1 MNNLTV
7 TGTQDFMGK
16 EIPVVLGGFG
26 KDKKCMSDKTIAEL
40 HAQPVPEIRR
50 RIADNIRRF
59 KSGADY
65 IDLKVMA
72 ESHNN
77 FLLELGYSQMQI
89 SKSEHIYILSERGY
103 AKLIK
108 IMDTDLAWEIHDQL
122 IDEYFSLR
130 ESRHKQNKSNRL
142 PLSSVNM
149 MVKNVMNTLEK
160 AKVEPIFVAAEVK
173 RLYSDLGYEVK
184 APLLTDKE
192 DMPKLYDCTELAKEL
207 GIFSK
212 TGLPH
217 NQAVGDIVRKL
228 DIDANEIKTTAFSRN
243 GHEAVTV
250 QYTPSV
256 IGKAKAWLEENNYP
270 TKIPYTD
277 SKGNFKTRTVVYQ

>member
-1 MNNLTV
+1 MNNLKIFENEEFGQIRTV
-7 TGTQDFMGK
+7 QLNNETYFVGKDVADILGYQNGSRDINRHVDEEDRQNYQDGTFESPRGMTVINESGLYALIFGSQLESAKRFKHWVTSEVLPAIRKTGTYQ
-16 EIPVVLGGFG
+16 IP
-26 KDKKCMSDKTIAEL
+26 
-40 HAQPVPEIRR
+40 
-50 RIADNIRRF
+50 
-59 KSGADY
+59 
-65 IDLKVMA
+65 
-72 ESHNN
+72 
-77 FLLELGYSQMQI
+77 
-89 SKSEHIYILSERGY
+89 
-103 AKLIK
+103 
-108 IMDTDLAWEIHDQL
+108 
-122 IDEYFSLR
+122 
-130 ESRHKQNKSNRL
+130 KQNKSNRL

-228 DIDANEIKTTAFSRN
+228 GIDANEIKTTAFSRN

-270 TKIPYTD
+270 TKIQYTD
-277 SKGNFKTRTVVYQ
+277 SKGNSKTRTVVYQQGRI